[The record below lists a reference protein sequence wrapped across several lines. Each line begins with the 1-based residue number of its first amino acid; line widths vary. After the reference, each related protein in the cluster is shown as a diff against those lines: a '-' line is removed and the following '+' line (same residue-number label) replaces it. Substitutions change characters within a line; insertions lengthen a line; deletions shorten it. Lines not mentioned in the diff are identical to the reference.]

1 MSQLTGGLW
10 EAGLR
15 SGTALGARDRARR
28 HLGQFGTY
36 AEHESRPA
44 VGEVAVAAAMGD
56 LRTLLAVKGPGCV
69 SEATPRLERGG
80 PQFTSVR

>member
-1 MSQLTGGLW
+1 MAQLTGGLW

-36 AEHESRPA
+36 GEHELRLGRVKARKLRRQLLLCFSL
-44 VGEVAVAAAMGD
+44 VQVMGA
-56 LRTLLAVKGPGCV
+56 LI
-69 SEATPRLERGG
+69 RGAG
-80 PQFTSVR
+80 SISA

>member
-1 MSQLTGGLW
+1 MAQLTGGLW

-36 AEHESRPA
+36 GEHEETAHNCARISQVSLDLDA
-44 VGEVAVAAAMGD
+44 AGHSLLLNLEVTTPGTVCVID
-56 LRTLLAVKGPGCV
+56 KLRAPLY
-69 SEATPRLERGG
+69 
-80 PQFTSVR
+80 